1 MLTYA
6 YEKRPRPQRSGYIAS
21 LCCTHTKANKTS
33 FDMNFEK
40 VVFAFFI
47 ILALSVNTSFLI
59 SGLIAPDSL
68 QTVELWLALSVSL
81 ICTFLKF
88 GDRTQFGSTVL
99 ASSLVVD
106 ILLIG
111 AAIIWG
117 VATHNSPSGLSST
130 QVATV
135 LSLAGGALIA
145 NFLSVVL
152 LIIETSQLRR

>member
-1 MLTYA
+1 
-6 YEKRPRPQRSGYIAS
+6 
-21 LCCTHTKANKTS
+21 
-33 FDMNFEK
+33 MNFEK

-59 SGLIAPDSL
+59 SGVMAPDAL
-68 QTVELWLALSVSL
+68 QSVELWLALSVSL

-106 ILLIG
+106 ILLI
-111 AAIIWG
+111 AAAVIWG
-117 VATHNSPSGLSST
+117 VASHTSENSLSAT
-130 QVATV
+130 QTATI